1 MRVRRSKSFIV
12 VLFALLVAGA
22 AVTVAAAAVISQQ
35 VYAEGDGGL
44 HYRFEKRTTDA
55 SGFDSG
61 WHIHPGLAIVQVE
74 SGSFQIYQG
83 SCTPKTVN
91 AGETFI
97 EVPWKPVRAVAT
109 GSITWTTSL
118 LVPSGQQLLIPLG
131 SYNPQQPNP
140 CP

>member
-1 MRVRRSKSFIV
+1 MRNRRSKGFLV
-12 VLFALLVAGA
+12 VLVALIVGGA

-35 VYAEGDGGL
+35 AYAEGDGL

-61 WHIHPGLAIVQVE
+61 WHVHPGLVIVQVE

-109 GSITWTTSL
+109 GSVTWTTSL
-118 LVPSGQQLLIPLG
+118 LIPSGQQLLIPLA

>member
-1 MRVRRSKSFIV
+1 MRNRRSKSVLIV
-12 VLFALLVAGA
+12 LVALIVAGA
-22 AVTVAAAAVISQQ
+22 AVTVAAAAVLSRQTL
-35 VYAEGDGGL
+35 AEGDGL
-44 HYRFEKRTTDA
+44 HYRFEKTTTDA

-61 WHIHPGLAIVQVE
+61 WHVHPGLAIVQVE

-109 GSITWTTSL
+109 GSVTWTTSL
-118 LVPSGQQLLIPLG
+118 LIPSGQQLLIPLAAY
-131 SYNPQQPNP
+131 SPQQANP

>member
-1 MRVRRSKSFIV
+1 MRNRRSKSFLV

-35 VYAEGDGGL
+35 VYAEGDGL
-44 HYRFEKRTTDA
+44 HYRFEKRTSDA

-61 WHIHPGLAIVQVE
+61 WHVHPGLAIVQVE

-118 LVPSGQQLLIPLG
+118 LVPSGQQLLIPLA

>member
-1 MRVRRSKSFIV
+1 MRIQRSKSFLV
-12 VLFALLVAGA
+12 ALFALLVAGA

-35 VYAEGDGGL
+35 TYAEGDGL
-44 HYRFEKRTTDA
+44 HYRFEKRTSDA

-61 WHIHPGLAIVQVE
+61 WHVHPGLAIVQVE

-97 EVPWKPVRAVAT
+97 EVPWKPVRAVST

-118 LVPSGQQLLIPLG
+118 LVPSGQQLLIPLATY
-131 SYNPQQPNP
+131 SPQQPNP

>member
-22 AVTVAAAAVISQQ
+22 AVTVATAAVISQQ
-35 VYAEGDGGL
+35 VYAEGDGL
-44 HYRFEKRTTDA
+44 HYRFEKRTSDA

-61 WHIHPGLAIVQVE
+61 WHVHPGLAIVQVE

-97 EVPWKPVRAVAT
+97 EVPWKPVRAVST
-109 GSITWTTSL
+109 GPITWTTSL
-118 LVPSGQQLLIPLG
+118 LIASGQQLLIPL
-131 SYNPQQPNP
+131 STYSPQQPNP

>member
-1 MRVRRSKSFIV
+1 MPTRRSKSFVV
-12 VLFALLVAGA
+12 VLLALLVAGA

-35 VYAEGDGGL
+35 VYAEGDGL

-61 WHIHPGLAIVQVE
+61 WHVHPGLAIVQVE

-109 GSITWTTSL
+109 GSITWTTSI
-118 LVPSGQQLLIPLG
+118 LVPTGQQLLIPLAT
-131 SYNPQQPNP
+131 YNPQQPNP